1 MPSLSNI
8 DLDVRS
14 LSLNGDYGSFLMV
27 LGLFALLIKVFI
39 KLLLVFWLKS
49 LKVILGF
56 FIVSFLLIRA
66 VLPLLLVISIA
77 VLMTV
82 PMFIFCLLFMLCLNL
97 NRPLMGVKVLSKV
110 MVKGLLW
117 ALR

>member
-56 FIVSFLLIRA
+56 FIVSFL
-66 VLPLLLVISIA
+66 
-77 VLMTV
+77 
-82 PMFIFCLLFMLCLNL
+82 FMLCLNL

-117 ALR
+117 VLR